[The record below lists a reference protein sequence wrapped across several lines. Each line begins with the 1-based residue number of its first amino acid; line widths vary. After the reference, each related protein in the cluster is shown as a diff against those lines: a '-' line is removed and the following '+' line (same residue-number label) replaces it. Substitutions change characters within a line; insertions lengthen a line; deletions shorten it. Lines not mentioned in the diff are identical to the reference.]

1 MGRQKTRPAN
11 DRKIFK
17 RTGSTTKKVNVKP
30 AVARGGIRM

>member
-1 MGRQKTRPAN
+1 MGRQKTKPSN

-30 AVARGGIRM
+30 SVARGGIRM